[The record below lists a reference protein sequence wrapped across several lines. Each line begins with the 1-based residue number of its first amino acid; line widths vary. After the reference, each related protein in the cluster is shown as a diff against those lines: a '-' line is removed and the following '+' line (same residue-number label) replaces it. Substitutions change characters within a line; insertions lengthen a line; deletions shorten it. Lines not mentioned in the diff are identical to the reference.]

1 VISGTDPLDG
11 KDFNPVDYI
20 NALFP
25 SEQVCL
31 RLTIIYMLDKRER
44 KGTNRIWTLNSL
56 FLFFYQLSCF

>member
-31 RLTIIYMLDKRER
+31 RLTIINLLLQVLFIITFLYVRQEREE
-44 KGTNRIWTLNSL
+44 GH
-56 FLFFYQLSCF
+56 Q